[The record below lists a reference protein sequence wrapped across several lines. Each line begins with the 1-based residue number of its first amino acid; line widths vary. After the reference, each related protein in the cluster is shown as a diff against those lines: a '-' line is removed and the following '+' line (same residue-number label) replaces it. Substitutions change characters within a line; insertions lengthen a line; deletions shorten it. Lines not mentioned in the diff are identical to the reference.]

1 MTVSTIFLG
10 ARVFVPLL
18 SGFSKPFYVSATLK
32 YYKNYLTY
40 ESLLSKE
47 LSSLS
52 SDSKVKAGVK

>member
-1 MTVSTIFLG
+1 MTVSTNFVG

-18 SGFSKPFYVSATLK
+18 PGFSKSFYVSAILK

-40 ESLLSKE
+40 ESLLFKE

-52 SDSKVKAGVK
+52 SDSKVKAGFK